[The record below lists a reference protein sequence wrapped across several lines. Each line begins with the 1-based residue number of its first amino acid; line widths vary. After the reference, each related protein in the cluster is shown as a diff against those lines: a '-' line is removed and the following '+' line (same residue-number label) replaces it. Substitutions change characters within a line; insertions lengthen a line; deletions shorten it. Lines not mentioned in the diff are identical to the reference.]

1 MVILS
6 TVQKPTKKVK
16 ENGET
21 EEYVPRKE
29 LDKSPQTHLNKT
41 EISDL
46 PDKRVQNNGYKDN
59 EQTWEKNK

>member
-1 MVILS
+1 VVILS

-41 EISDL
+41 EISI
-46 PDKRVQNNGYKDN
+46 
-59 EQTWEKNK
+59 